1 LTKFATGIEY
11 SGTAYSGWQRQ
22 KHAPSI
28 QQHVEDAIG
37 YVADHRVQLVC
48 AGRTDAGVHA
58 LEQVAH
64 FETTAQRDERAWLLG
79 SNSRLPG
86 DIRIKWVLAVNDSF
100 HARFS
105 ATARSYRYIILN
117 SPVASALLHDR
128 ASWEYRPLNHQTM
141 HEAAQVLLGE
151 HDFSAFRAAGCQA
164 KSASRCIQNIELQR
178 QDDLIYLDIKAN
190 AFLYHMVRNIAGSLI
205 AVGRGEHSIE
215 WFSSVFSSKDRN
227 MAEVTA
233 PATGLYFLRAHY
245 PDQIKFPNQA
255 KKPVLF

>member
-1 LTKFATGIEY
+1 MTKFATGIEY

-105 ATARSYRYIILN
+105 AIARSYRYIILN

-190 AFLYHMVRNIAGSLI
+190 AFLYHMVRNITGSLM
-205 AVGRGEHSIE
+205 AVGRGERSIE

>member
-1 LTKFATGIEY
+1 MTKFATGIEY

-64 FETTAQRDERAWLLG
+64 FETTAQRDQRAWLLG
-79 SNSRLPG
+79 SNCRLPR
-86 DIRIKWVLAVNDSF
+86 DIRIKWVLAVDDSF

-105 ATARSYRYIILN
+105 AIARSYRYIILN

-164 KSASRCIQNIELQR
+164 KSATRCIQKIELLR
-178 QDDLIYLDIKAN
+178 QDDLIYLDIRAN
-190 AFLYHMVRNIAGSLI
+190 AFLYHMVRNIAGSLM

-215 WFSSVFSSKDRN
+215 WFSNVFAGGDRN

-233 PATGLYFLRAHY
+233 PATGLYFLHAHY

>member
-105 ATARSYRYIILN
+105 AIARSYRYIILN

-215 WFSSVFSSKDRN
+215 WFSSVFLSKDRN

>member
-1 LTKFATGIEY
+1 MTKFATGIEY

-22 KHAPSI
+22 KHSPSI

-105 ATARSYRYIILN
+105 AIARSYRYIILN

>member
-1 LTKFATGIEY
+1 
-11 SGTAYSGWQRQ
+11 
-22 KHAPSI
+22 
-28 QQHVEDAIG
+28 
-37 YVADHRVQLVC
+37 
-48 AGRTDAGVHA
+48 
-58 LEQVAH
+58 
-64 FETTAQRDERAWLLG
+64 
-79 SNSRLPG
+79 
-86 DIRIKWVLAVNDSF
+86 
-100 HARFS
+100 
-105 ATARSYRYIILN
+105 
-117 SPVASALLHDR
+117 
-128 ASWEYRPLNHQTM
+128 M

-190 AFLYHMVRNIAGSLI
+190 AFLYHMVRNIAGSLM

-215 WFSSVFSSKDRN
+215 WFSGVFASRDRN

-233 PATGLYFLRAHY
+233 PATGLYFLHAHY